1 MRISVFALILCLGAG
16 ISFAAGGTSIE
27 DRSTHRQSAI
37 VEMADK
43 DNPLKINAF
52 CLDAKGHIVAVCGVG
67 PGEVRIVDDSGEILS
82 SWKVD
87 VRPEAVNVTADND
100 ILVGGEGKLY
110 RFDGEGKLLKT
121 IDSPHAQRLR
131 GDNKELREQAIATLN
146 RRNNSTGISGLEQRV
161 SMYESIIKQLEERG
175 EKSELNES
183 EERMLSALPKTLD
196 RYKEQLAAAREKEAG
211 KEKED
216 SGASEDEIKKQI
228 ESMIGSKL
236 KISSI
241 SSSKDYVFV
250 TTRALTGYGFD
261 VWRTDNEFA
270 NGEVIIE
277 GLSGCC
283 GQMDVQ
289 CCEQGIFV
297 AENSR
302 DRVVHYDVDGEKIT
316 QWGKSDR
323 TGIDGF
329 GSCCNPMNVCFDK
342 EGFVYT
348 AESSLGRIKRF
359 DAKGNL
365 VSFVGDVDLVPGCK
379 NVSIAVSPVS
389 DNIYMLDL
397 TRNHIKVMQ
406 PKSETTDGENER
418 TLAKK
423 ANEESDLDSTLR
435 N

>member
-329 GSCCNPMNVCFDK
+329 GSC
-342 EGFVYT
+342 
-348 AESSLGRIKRF
+348 
-359 DAKGNL
+359 
-365 VSFVGDVDLVPGCK
+365 
-379 NVSIAVSPVS
+379 
-389 DNIYMLDL
+389 
-397 TRNHIKVMQ
+397 
-406 PKSETTDGENER
+406 
-418 TLAKK
+418 
-423 ANEESDLDSTLR
+423 
-435 N
+435 